1 MNYKKELYD
10 KLDSNKI
17 GIAQNSDPIRMELF
31 MSFLKVPVVKIKDI
45 LGSSTGWT
53 RYDNEENGL
62 VICGCRICG
71 VEYLD
76 SIQYKKNTSNIYNNY
91 VNPFFIFDL
100 LTNDG
105 RKFFANY
112 YETEI
117 LKIISDTK
125 SALEAAKK
133 NVITLNELYDG
144 IVKETNEIFKSHL
157 TNDVYEKKELYD
169 SI

>member
-10 KLDSNKI
+10 KLDSGKI
-17 GIAQNSDPIRMELF
+17 EIAQNKNPIRMELF
-31 MSFLKVPVVKIKDI
+31 MSFLKVPVVKIKDR

-53 RYDNEENGL
+53 RYENEEIGL
-62 VICGCRICG
+62 VICGGRVRG

-76 SIQYKKNTSNIYNNY
+76 SIQYKKNPSNKYNNY

-100 LTNDG
+100 LTNAG

-125 SALEAAKK
+125 SALDSAMK
-133 NVITLNELYDG
+133 NAITLNDLYNG
-144 IVKETNEIFKSHL
+144 LVKETNEIFKRHL
-157 TNDVYEKKELYD
+157 TDNVYEKYEK
-169 SI
+169 

>member
-10 KLDSNKI
+10 KLDSDKI
-17 GIAQNSDPIRMELF
+17 QITQNSDPIRMELF
-31 MSFLKVPVVKIKDI
+31 MSFLKVPVVKIKDH
-45 LGSSTGWT
+45 LGSCTGWT
-53 RYDNEENGL
+53 RYENEEIGL
-62 VICGCRICG
+62 VIMGGRVRG

-76 SIQYKKNTSNIYNNY
+76 SIQYKKNLSNKYNNY
-91 VNPFFIFDL
+91 VNPFFIFDI
-100 LTNDG
+100 LTKAG

-112 YETEI
+112 YETDI

-133 NVITLNELYDG
+133 NVITLNDLYNG
-144 IVKETNEIFKSHL
+144 IVQETNEIFKSHL

>member
-10 KLDSNKI
+10 KLDSSKI
-17 GIAQNSDPIRMELF
+17 EIAQNKNPIRMELF
-31 MSFLKVPVVKIKDI
+31 MSFLKVPVVKIKDC

-53 RYDNEENGL
+53 RYENEEIGL
-62 VICGCRICG
+62 VICGGRVRG

-76 SIQYKKNTSNIYNNY
+76 SIQYKKNPSNKYNNY
-91 VNPFFIFDL
+91 VNPFFIFDV
-100 LTNDG
+100 LTNEG

-125 SALEAAKK
+125 SALESAMK
-133 NVITLNELYDG
+133 NAITLNDLYNG
-144 IVKETNEIFKSHL
+144 LVKETNEIFKSHL
-157 TNDVYEKKELYD
+157 TDNVYEKYEK
-169 SI
+169 

>member
-10 KLDSNKI
+10 KLDSSKI
-17 GIAQNSDPIRMELF
+17 EIAQNINPIRMEQF
-31 MSFLKVPVVKIKDI
+31 MSFLKVPVVKIKDS

-53 RYDNEENGL
+53 RYENEEIGL
-62 VICGCRICG
+62 VICGCSVRG

-76 SIQYKKNTSNIYNNY
+76 CIQYKKNPSNKYNNY

-100 LTNDG
+100 LSKDG

-144 IVKETNEIFKSHL
+144 LVKETNELF
-157 TNDVYEKKELYD
+157 
-169 SI
+169 

>member
-1 MNYKKELYD
+1 MNYKKELYG
-10 KLDSNKI
+10 KLKSNKI
-17 GIAQNSDPIRMELF
+17 EIANNSDPIRMELF

-53 RYDNEENGL
+53 RYENEENGL

-76 SIQYKKNTSNIYNNY
+76 SIQYKKNPSNTYNNY
-91 VNPFFIFDL
+91 VNPFFIWDL

-105 RKFFANY
+105 RKFFADY
-112 YETEI
+112 YKNEI
-117 LKIISDTK
+117 MKIISDTK

-133 NVITLNELYDG
+133 NVITLNDLYNG
-144 IVKETNEIFKSHL
+144 LVKETNEIFKSH
-157 TNDVYEKKELYD
+157 TTSAV
-169 SI
+169 